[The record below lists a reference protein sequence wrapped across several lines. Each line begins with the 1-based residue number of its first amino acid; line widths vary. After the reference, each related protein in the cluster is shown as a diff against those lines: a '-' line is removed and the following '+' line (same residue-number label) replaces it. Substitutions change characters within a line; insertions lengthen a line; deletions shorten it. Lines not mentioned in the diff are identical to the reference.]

1 MSTRGDRYCISVPA
15 SSANLG
21 PGFDAVAVAL
31 ALRMRATIE
40 PAPRF
45 VLSFSEDGR
54 PPSHDGLASLILR
67 AMRQVRPELPALRMH
82 VQNDIP
88 LGKGLGSSAAAI
100 VLAVAVA
107 LRAAG
112 KRAGAREAGRIAAA
126 IEGHPDNALAAAFGG
141 AVIAASGMQ
150 FMRFPCSRRIR
161 PLLIVPEIEL
171 DTHSARMLLPLSYDR
186 ADVVF
191 TAQRAAMLGAA
202 LACGDVRHLREAM
215 RDRVHQP
222 YRAAR
227 VPGLLDALEVRDH
240 DLAGIAL
247 SGAGPSVLAFV
258 RADGDERRVA
268 GKLRAAFARSGVQSY
283 ALPLAFCERA
293 LQIRPLAAQA
303 AHAA

>member
-1 MSTRGDRYCISVPA
+1 MPARGDRYCISVPA

-21 PGFDAVAVAL
+21 PGFDAAGIAL
-31 ALRMRATIE
+31 SLRMRATVE
-40 PAPRF
+40 PASRL
-45 VLSFSEDGR
+45 VIAFSEEGR
-54 PPSHDGLASLILR
+54 PPSHDGLASLMIR
-67 AMRQVRPELPALRMH
+67 AMRVVHSQLPAVRMH
-82 VQNDIP
+82 VRNDIP

-100 VLAVAVA
+100 VLGLAVA

-112 KRAGAREAGRIAAA
+112 KRAGARDIGRIASA
-126 IEGHPDNALAAAFGG
+126 IEGHPDNALAAALGG
-141 AVIAASGMQ
+141 AVIAASGTQ
-150 FMRFPCSRRIR
+150 FLRFPCSRRIR
-161 PLLIVPEIEL
+161 PLLVVPEIEL

-186 ADVVF
+186 ADMVF

-202 LACGDVRHLREAM
+202 LASGDMRHLREAM

-227 VPGLLDALEVRDH
+227 IPGLLDALEVRDA
-240 DLAGIAL
+240 DLAGVAL

-258 RADGDERRVA
+258 RAGGDERRVA
-268 GKLRAAFARSGVQSY
+268 GKLRAAFARADVQSY

-293 LQIRPLAAQA
+293 LQVRLLDGEA